1 MEIMKVNDCKQIK
14 QSNRLIE
21 AKYKL
26 TVYEQ
31 RMMIF
36 ICSQL
41 NPNAAEFSKVRVSV
55 ADMASFCKFD
65 ETKSY
70 SHVKSTIMRLMSRIV
85 QIKMDDGGWYAT
97 HWLQKAKYIPSESVV
112 EYEIDDELKPELL
125 QLRAAYLSTP
135 AAPLMEF
142 RRDYSARLYFI
153 LKKMLKVGTFEYEI
167 DFFRERFQ
175 LSKSYDIFFNFKN
188 KVLEPAIAEINEKS
202 DIDVEHKYVKNG
214 RSYVSVKFTVILKK
228 KKKKEALPS
237 PPATSEKEEPIETQ
251 LERDGQTRL
260 FDPATNE
267 PPAPAVTGL
276 TDEQEE
282 LIDRLISRGVSAKRA
297 KKIVA
302 EYPPAVIR
310 ANLKYAVQ
318 QKDTAKNLPGLIIKF
333 IEEDIAGTQEKSK
346 KEAKE
351 KELERQRERR
361 QAYGIVGGKMEE
373 DEPEKIDLENIS
385 PDFKKYLPK
394 KKGGE

>member
-55 ADMASFCKFD
+55 ADMAAFCKFD

-85 QIKMDDGGWYAT
+85 QIKMNDGGWYAT

-125 QLRAAYLSTP
+125 QLRTAYLSTP

-202 DIDVEHKYVKNG
+202 DIDVEHKYLKKG
-214 RSYVSVKFTVILKK
+214 RSYVSVEFTVTLK
-228 KKKKEALPS
+228 KKKKEALPA
-237 PPATSEKEEPIETQ
+237 PPAPEQEPIEKQ
-251 LERDGQTRL
+251 LERDG
-260 FDPATNE
+260 
-267 PPAPAVTGL
+267 
-276 TDEQEE
+276 
-282 LIDRLISRGVSAKRA
+282 
-297 KKIVA
+297 
-302 EYPPAVIR
+302 
-310 ANLKYAVQ
+310 
-318 QKDTAKNLPGLIIKF
+318 
-333 IEEDIAGTQEKSK
+333 
-346 KEAKE
+346 
-351 KELERQRERR
+351 
-361 QAYGIVGGKMEE
+361 
-373 DEPEKIDLENIS
+373 
-385 PDFKKYLPK
+385 
-394 KKGGE
+394 